1 MLTLDEATARAKR
14 MVQDVGERLDPGD
27 DWVPCVFTY
36 GERNGIIV
44 IPELGVPGAKDVI
57 CQIALPALVGEL
69 APDWA
74 ALVSMGWA
82 IKYQDTLESTARR
95 ARDEAVGYVGGSYAE
110 HPDKVEVLT
119 LLVASANEMRQCT
132 ANVTRSPDKAPV
144 LEWGPDCT
152 HDGESRVEGRFAD
165 ALRAAFKPSA
175 GA

>member
-14 MVQDVGERLDPGD
+14 MVQDFGERLDPGD

-36 GERNGIIV
+36 GERNCIIM
-44 IPELGVPGAKDVI
+44 IPELGDPGAKDVI

-110 HPDKVEVLT
+110 HPDKVGGVDAARRVGERNAPMHGQRHAQPQQGT
-119 LLVASANEMRQCT
+119 CPRMG
-132 ANVTRSPDKAPV
+132 TRLHARREKPRRRP
-144 LEWGPDCT
+144 
-152 HDGESRVEGRFAD
+152 
-165 ALRAAFKPSA
+165 LR
-175 GA
+175 